1 MPARY
6 LWTARRESMELWLN
20 PDTQY
25 GKFRARAN
33 AKKWPETRR
42 FRPSSTEGLHVW
54 ETSGQKPIPEPGKV
68 REERMLQRNIT
79 PAK

>member
-1 MPARY
+1 MLRVVA
-6 LWTARRESMELWLN
+6 LFRRKAGLSLAGQSRSLN
-20 PDTQY
+20 KAIPQRQKN
-25 GKFRARAN
+25 GRK
-33 AKKWPETRR
+33 PEG